1 MQAKHITEE
10 PDVGN
15 EVPTFL
21 QNSLSSL
28 KVPPPP
34 HPHPRHS
41 HLAPRR
47 AKCGEGEGGGGIRP
61 LVPQSQKNPL
71 EVVRLK
77 PHSEH
82 TGQGWN
88 LSSSGEVKIL
98 LVKS

>member
-10 PDVGN
+10 PDVGK

-28 KVPPPP
+28 KVPPP

-47 AKCGEGEGGGGIRP
+47 DKFGEGGGFD
-61 LVPQSQKNPL
+61 LWCLKVKKTPL
-71 EVVRLK
+71 EVVRVKL
-77 PHSEH
+77 
-82 TGQGWN
+82 
-88 LSSSGEVKIL
+88 LSKIWDWGGI
-98 LVKS
+98 